1 MATNEAS
8 EQAARVDQR
17 NIVLTGFMG
26 TGKSTVGP
34 LLAAE
39 LGRVYYDIDT
49 AIEHRTGLIIPR
61 IFAERSEPFFRAI
74 ERGLCHEL
82 ALQHEL
88 VISTGGG
95 ALIDESSRQVML
107 ESGFVVCLMA
117 SEETIETRIRQTD
130 VRPLAGRWRELL
142 AQRMPIYESLPHTV
156 DTTHKTPHE
165 VVEEILAL
173 WRSN

>member
-1 MATNEAS
+1 MWSGALATS
-8 EQAARVDQR
+8 EDRR

-39 LGRVYYDIDT
+39 LGRVYYDVDT

-107 ESGFVVCLMA
+107 ETGFVVCLMA
-117 SEETIETRIRQTD
+117 SAEAIEARLRQTD
-130 VRPLAGRWRELL
+130 LRPLAGRWRELL
-142 AQRMPIYESLPHTV
+142 AQRMPVYESLPYHV
-156 DTTHKTPHE
+156 DTTDKTPQE
-165 VVEEILAL
+165 VVKEILAL
-173 WRSN
+173 WRSH

>member
-1 MATNEAS
+1 MATNE
-8 EQAARVDQR
+8 DKR
-17 NIVLTGFMG
+17 NVVLTGFMG
-26 TGKSTVGP
+26 TGKSTIGP
-34 LLAAE
+34 ILAARM
-39 LGRVYYDIDT
+39 GRVYYDMDT

-82 ALQHEL
+82 ALQHDL

-95 ALIDESSRQVML
+95 ALIDSESRRVMV

-117 SEETIETRIRQTD
+117 SEEAIEARLRETD
-130 VRPLAGRWRELL
+130 LRPLAGRWKELL
-142 AQRMPIYESLPHTV
+142 EQRMPIYETLPYQV
-156 DTTHKTPHE
+156 DTTDHTPHE

-173 WRSN
+173 WHKR

>member
-1 MATNEAS
+1 MGTNE
-8 EQAARVDQR
+8 DQR
-17 NIVLTGFMG
+17 NVVLTGFMG

-34 LLAAE
+34 MLAGKM
-39 LGRVYYDIDT
+39 GRVYYDMDT

-82 ALQHEL
+82 ALQHSL

-95 ALIDESSRQVML
+95 ALIDRESREVMV

-117 SEETIETRIRQTD
+117 SEEAIEARLRETD
-130 VRPLAGRWRELL
+130 LRPLAGRWKELL
-142 AQRMPIYESLPHTV
+142 EQRMPIYETLPYQV
-156 DTTHKTPHE
+156 DTTDKTPHE

-173 WRSN
+173 WHNS